1 MQQNI
6 TLTSR
11 IHLPFEAQPVRH
23 GMPWPQGAVQPGTPI
38 TAQDEKGAA
47 VPIGTRTLNLWP
59 DGSVQWTLVD
69 LAVDFE
75 PSGTRVITVKAG
87 ETPSIPNIKN
97 PVVVTTGAD
106 SMTVSNGLVTLTASR
121 GASDSLVQDWVAGE
135 IDAIITDKSGEV
147 FSAARCDRKSVRIE
161 DANPLCTVLR
171 IEGKHQ
177 STDEKSGAPK
187 TLLEFWVRFTVTANR
202 PDVKITYHYHNLE
215 EDEPGVFLKTMELKL
230 QTRMAKDASRAIVH
244 GFRGRATRIEP
255 YRLPEDFEIC
265 SSNTMDLETYPQT
278 HKGITGGGMGK
289 VFIRQ
294 MEFLRDDPMLKPWF
308 LRNVVNFKFETKDAP
323 EASTWSYLGLV
334 ETEKSLL
341 VAGANMV
348 GLHPKSLQ
356 VVGNLVRYWVWPDW
370 AGVMDITQ
378 GEGRTLD
385 LWVSP
390 MPGDVSDMELMRRY
404 LSWEFSGVYGHW
416 PVQNTIQSSL
426 DIAHV
431 RACKVFY
438 SHLLPEFDP
447 RTNFAFERKV
457 QAQWTPDGPAPA
469 GGHIQYGDVFA
480 RWDIGVNNEEMV
492 GHTWFMEYLRTGR
505 SQCLEKGI
513 AQSQHIIDVDICAK
527 SADKFQ
533 EGGMCSHGPRHN
545 HTSAYPSH
553 MWFTELLFAYAF
565 TGDEEYKK
573 AAVRVSD
580 NLVRWTTEPWGFE
593 NLCADGRESGQPL
606 INLTWVYRFV
616 PDPKYLQAI
625 NKIVRVSFME
635 RVKKHGSL
643 VYMKPREDLALLKY
657 QSYGEWAAWEGL
669 FYAWDLTKDEE
680 IKNFILSQLEWRL
693 TEDLMGTSGSFR
705 STDFNVAAYAYL
717 MTGDA
722 SWLQRVKRPFKAVF
736 RGVQWPFGYIK
747 TMYFIKLAFEK
758 GLITD
763 DEVLLS

>member
-1 MQQNI
+1 MQQKL
-6 TLTSR
+6 TLTNR
-11 IHLPFEAQPVRH
+11 VHLPLESQPVRH
-23 GMPWPQGAVQPGTPI
+23 GVPWPQGAVWPQTPI
-38 TAQDEKGAA
+38 AAEDEKGDA
-47 VPIGTRTLNLWP
+47 VPVGARVLNLWP
-59 DGSVQWTLVD
+59 DGSVQWMLVD
-69 LAVDFE
+69 MAVDFE
-75 PSGTRVITVKAG
+75 PSGTRAMTVKAG
-87 ETPSIPNIKN
+87 AGGAVKAKN
-97 PVVVTTGAD
+97 PVTVASDDAGI
-106 SMTVSNGLVTLTASR
+106 TVSNGLVTLTAIR
-121 GASDSLVQDWVAGE
+121 GASESLVAGWVGGE
-135 IDAIITDKSGEV
+135 LDAVITGRDGEV
-147 FSAARCDRKSVRIE
+147 FSAARCSKKTVRLE
-161 DANPLCTVLR
+161 DANSLCTVLR

-177 STDEKSGAPK
+177 SVSGR

-202 PDVKITYHYHNLE
+202 PDVKVTYHYHNRE
-215 EDEPGVFLKTMELKL
+215 DDEPGVFLKTMELKL
-230 QTRMAKDASRAIVH
+230 RTRMGAQAERAIVH
-244 GFRGRATRIEP
+244 GFRGRATRMEP

-294 MEFLRDDPMLKPWF
+294 MEYLRDDPMCKPWF

-323 EASTWSYLGLV
+323 EAATWSYLGLV
-334 ETEKSLL
+334 EQDKSLL

-356 VVGNLVRYWVWPDW
+356 ISGSLVRYWVWPDW
-370 AGVMDITQ
+370 AGEMDITQ

-390 MPGDVSDMELMRRY
+390 MPGNVSDLELMRQY

-416 PVQNTIQSSL
+416 PVQSTIQSSL

-431 RACKVFY
+431 RDCEVFY
-438 SHLLPEFDP
+438 SHLLPAFDP
-447 RTNFAFERKV
+447 RTHFAFERKV
-457 QAQWTPDGPAPA
+457 HAQWTPDGPAPA
-469 GGHIQYGDVFA
+469 TGHIQYGDVFA

-545 HTSAYPSH
+545 HTAAYPSH
-553 MWFTELLFAYAF
+553 MWFTDLLFAYAF
-565 TGDEEYKK
+565 TGDEEFKK

-593 NLCADGRESGQPL
+593 NLCSDGRESGQPL

-616 PDPKYLQAI
+616 PDAKYLAAI
-625 NKIVRVSFME
+625 DKIVRVSFME
-635 RVKKHGSL
+635 RVKTHGSL
-643 VYMKPREDLALLKY
+643 VYMKPREDLPLLKF

-669 FYAWDLTKDEE
+669 FYAWDLTKDEK
-680 IKNFILSQLEWRL
+680 IRAFILSQLEWRL
-693 TEDLMGTSGSFR
+693 TEDMMGTSGSFR

-717 MTGDA
+717 MTGDEQ
-722 SWLQRVKRPFKAVF
+722 WLQRVKRPFRTVF
-736 RGVQWPFGYIK
+736 RSVQWPFGYIK

-758 GLITD
+758 GIVTD
-763 DEVLLS
+763 DEVLIS

>member
-1 MQQNI
+1 VQGSGPRVHGEDSEQEQTVQQK
-6 TLTSR
+6 LTFSNR
-11 IHLPFEAQPVRH
+11 VHLPFESQPVRH
-23 GMPWPQGAVQPGTPI
+23 GVPWPQGAVELGTPI
-38 TAQDEKGAA
+38 TGVDEGGRP
-47 VPIGTRTLNLWP
+47 VPVGSRTLNLWP

-75 PSGTRVITVKAG
+75 PSGTRVITIQADGKGPTAAV
-87 ETPSIPNIKN
+87 KN
-97 PVVVTTGAD
+97 PVVVTPTLDGIQ
-106 SMTVSNGLVTLTASR
+106 VSNGLVSLTGVN
-121 GASDSLVQDWVAGE
+121 GAGDSLVKGWVAGD
-135 IDAIITDKSGEV
+135 IDAIITEKSGKV
-147 FSAARCDRKSVRIE
+147 FSAARCTSKTVRIE
-161 DANPLCTVLR
+161 GANPLCAVLR

-177 STDEKSGAPK
+177 AADGK

-202 PDVKITYHYHNLE
+202 PDVKVTYHYHNLE
-215 EDEPGVFLKTMELKL
+215 DDEPGVFLKTMELKL
-230 QTRMAKDASRAIVH
+230 QTRMPEKATRAIVH
-244 GFRGRATRIEP
+244 GFRGRATRTEP

-265 SSNTMDLETYPQT
+265 SSNTQDLENYPQT

-289 VFIRQ
+289 IFIRQ
-294 MEFLRDDPMLKPWF
+294 MEYLRDDPMQKPWF

-334 ETEKSLL
+334 DSAKSLL
-341 VAGANMV
+341 VAGPNMV

-356 VVGNLVRYWVWPDW
+356 VTGSLVRYWVWPDW

-385 LWVSP
+385 LCVSP
-390 MPGDVSDMELMRRY
+390 MPGDVSDMELMTRY
-404 LSWEFSGVYGHW
+404 FSWEFSGVYGHW
-416 PVQNTIQSSL
+416 AGQGSITSSL
-426 DIAHV
+426 DIEHV
-431 RACKVFY
+431 RSCKVFY
-438 SHLLPEFDP
+438 SHLLPAFDP

-469 GGHIQYGDVFA
+469 TGHWHYGDVFA

-505 SQCLEKGI
+505 PQCLEKGI

-527 SADKFQ
+527 SADMFQ
-533 EGGMCSHGPRHN
+533 NGGMCSHGPRHN

-553 MWFTELLFAYAF
+553 MWFTDLLFAYAF
-565 TGDEEYKK
+565 TGDEEFKK
-573 AAVRVSD
+573 GAIRVSD
-580 NLVRWTTEPWGFE
+580 NLVR
-593 NLCADGRESGQPL
+593 
-606 INLTWVYRFV
+606 LTWVYGFV
-616 PDPKYLQAI
+616 PDQRYLDAI
-625 NKIVRVSFME
+625 NKIVRVSFMD

-643 VYMKPREDLALLKY
+643 VYMKPREDLPLLKF

-680 IKNFILSQLEWRL
+680 IKKFILSQLDWRL
-693 TEDLMGTSGSFR
+693 TEDLMGTSGTFR

-717 MTGDA
+717 MTGDDQ
-722 SWLQRVKRPFKAVF
+722 WLHRVRRAFKTVF

-763 DEVLLS
+763 DEVLIS

>member
-1 MQQNI
+1 MRQK
-6 TLTSR
+6 LTFTNR
-11 IHLPFEAQPVRH
+11 VHLGFASQPMRH
-23 GMPWPQGAVQPGTPI
+23 GVPWPQGAVKQGMPI
-38 TAQDEKGAA
+38 TAMDEHGRA
-47 VPIGTRTLNLWP
+47 VPVGTRTLNLWP
-59 DGSVQWTLVD
+59 DGSVQWTLADVA
-69 LAVDFE
+69 LDFE
-75 PSGTRVITVKAG
+75 PSGTRVVTLCAG
-87 ETPSIPNIKN
+87 EAPVDVKPEN
-97 PVVVTTGAD
+97 PVVVTESSQGI
-106 SMTVSNGLVTLTASR
+106 TVSNGLVSLTGLRA
-121 GASDSLVQDWVAGE
+121 ASDSLVQDWVAGD
-135 IDAIITDKSGEV
+135 IDAIITHKDGKV
-147 FSAARCDRKSVRIE
+147 FSAAGCMKKTVRIE
-161 DANPLCTVLR
+161 NTNEVCTVLR

-177 STDEKSGAPK
+177 SEDGK

-202 PDVKITYHYHNLE
+202 PDVKVTYHYHNLE

-230 QTRMAKDASRAIVH
+230 QTRMAEKATRAIVH
-244 GFRGRATRIEP
+244 GFRGRATRMEP

-265 SSNTMDLETYPQT
+265 SSNTQDLETYPQT

-294 MEFLRDDPMLKPWF
+294 MEYLRDDPMQKPWF

-323 EASTWSYLGLV
+323 EAGTWSYLGLV
-334 ETEKSLL
+334 DEAKSLL

-356 VVGNLVRYWVWPDW
+356 VAGSLVRYWVWPDW
-370 AGVMDITQ
+370 AGTMDITQ

-385 LWVSP
+385 LWVTP
-390 MPGDVSDMELMRRY
+390 MQGNASDMELMTQY

-416 PVQNTIQSSL
+416 PVQSTIQSSL

-431 RACKVFY
+431 RDCKVFY

-447 RTNFAFERKV
+447 RTRFAFERKV

-469 GGHIQYGDVFA
+469 TGHIQYGDVFA

-505 SQCLEKGI
+505 SYCVEKGI

-545 HTSAYPSH
+545 HSAAYPSH
-553 MWFTELLFAYAF
+553 MWFTDLLFAYAF

-573 AAVRVSD
+573 GAIRVSD

-593 NLCADGRESGQPL
+593 NLCSDGRESGQPL
-606 INLTWVYRFV
+606 INLTWVYRFA
-616 PDPKYLQAI
+616 PDSRYLEAI
-625 NKIVRVSFME
+625 HKIVRVSFME
-635 RVKKHGSL
+635 RVQKNGSL
-643 VYMKPREDLALLKY
+643 VYMKPREDLPLLKF

-669 FYAWDLTKDEE
+669 FYAWDLTKDQE
-680 IKNFILSQLEWRL
+680 IKAFILSQLEWRL
-693 TEDLMGTSGSFR
+693 NEDLMGTSGTFR
-705 STDFNVAAYAYL
+705 STDFNMAAYAYL
-717 MTGDA
+717 MTGDEQ
-722 SWLQRVKRPFKAVF
+722 WLRRVSRAFKTVF

-758 GLITD
+758 GIIND